1 MVVVTI
7 LFSIVYYREVERHL
21 PDYTVSS
28 LTELLGDIIT
38 LINDEVLVEDLE
50 DLTALEICHIVAATF
65 FAGPRDDRS
74 KVFLRLDI

>member
-1 MVVVTI
+1 M
-7 LFSIVYYREVERHL
+7 ERRL

-28 LTELLGDIIT
+28 LTELLGDIVT

-50 DLTALEICHIVAATF
+50 DLTTLEICHLGAANF
-65 FAGPRDDRS
+65 FAGLGDDRS